1 MQTFKSF
8 LVLAF
13 VLFFG
18 GLFTAGI
25 GLGLFDGVPASLLV
39 TGGVLLAVVA
49 PATALIGAA
58 IEENAITT
66 AED

>member
-1 MQTFKSF
+1 MRSFKSF

-18 GLFTAGI
+18 GLFTAGV

-39 TGGVLLAVVA
+39 TGGVLLAVIA
-49 PATALIGAA
+49 PATALLGAA
-58 IEENAITT
+58 MEENAATP
-66 AED
+66 AEE